1 MRCNRTGEA
10 DVGDPRSDPSAE
22 WDAFMRYPV
31 AYIEPS
37 RLDACFNGHL
47 GAELCERLKGMTRL
61 RDRVSAM
68 IIERCALAPTCDP
81 FLVDD
86 CDRAIALASAERLC
100 ELGQRAAAIYW
111 AKTIAR
117 VILAAHVKAL
127 NEQLGEPLC
136 VLALAHHDLS
146 GPEQSL
152 EPIETIGAR
161 IKDDGLRCL
170 AAWCASQP
178 GAVNARVRL
187 KLAACAALEVAA
199 EMPLLECGPAI
210 VRRAAA

>member
-10 DVGDPRSDPSAE
+10 DVGDQNSDLSAE
-22 WDAFMRYPV
+22 WDAFMRCPV
-31 AYIEPS
+31 AYIEAS

-47 GAELCERLKGMTRL
+47 GTELCDRLKGVTRL
-61 RDRVSAM
+61 GDRVSEM
-68 IIERCALAPTCDP
+68 IIERCALVPACDP
-81 FLVDD
+81 FLIDD
-86 CDRAIALASAERLC
+86 CDRAIALASAERLG
-100 ELGQRAAAIYW
+100 ELSQRAGAIYW
-111 AKTIAR
+111 ARTIAR
-117 VILAAHVKAL
+117 VILAADVKAL
-127 NEQLGEPLC
+127 HEQLGEPLC
-136 VLALAHHDLS
+136 ILGLAHHDLS

-187 KLAACAALEVAA
+187 KLAACAALDIAA
-199 EMPLLECGPAI
+199 EMPLRECGPAI